1 MPKIDKAQLMK
12 FYVLKQ
18 FIQQGP
24 LTVQVTGDC
33 MRQVIPVD
41 SQVRLEAKRIYWPG
55 DIVAFKRG
63 VDQIVSHRYLGYLPG
78 RNGWLAVTRADN
90 APHADAPVRF
100 SDLLGHV
107 THINGSPWRP
117 GPMER
122 IRALGGWCSAVF
134 SAIVNRGRRAA
145 NLLKDT

>member
-1 MPKIDKAQLMK
+1 MR
-12 FYVLKQ
+12 
-18 FIQQGP
+18 
-24 LTVQVTGDC
+24 VTGNC

-41 SQVRLEAKRIYWPG
+41 SEVRLEAKRMYWPG

-63 VDQIVSHRYLGYLPG
+63 ADQVVSHRYLGCLPG
-78 RNGWLAVTRADN
+78 RSGWLAVTRADN

-117 GPMER
+117 GPVDR
-122 IRALGGWCSAVF
+122 VRALGGWCPAVF
-134 SAIVNRGRRAA
+134 SVIVKRGRYAA
-145 NLLKDT
+145 SLLKDT